1 DEYGRIKYK
10 YQPDMGYI
18 SYAYDKMGNIRFA
31 QTQQQSNA
39 GQLSFTEYD
48 DLNRVILIGE
58 ADLDN
63 GSGGGGGHN
72 PPIGIITGGDTENE
86 TRGTGGA
93 TERASLSPVATPAG
107 GTTTTPA
114 GKRERVMSFPP
125 HPALNLNRL
134 TD

>member
-1 DEYGRIKYK
+1 TQDKGTLQEYIKESKYYDVFGRLRREKGAYNRTTKYEYDLSGRLTTVVNPAGDTTRYWYDEYGRIRYK

-18 SYAYDKMGNIRFA
+18 SYAYDKMGNVRFA

-48 DLNRVILIGE
+48 DLNRVTLIGE

-72 PPIGIITGGDTENE
+72 PP
-86 TRGTGGA
+86 
-93 TERASLSPVATPAG
+93 
-107 GTTTTPA
+107 
-114 GKRERVMSFPP
+114 
-125 HPALNLNRL
+125 
-134 TD
+134 